1 MKIISLNSVCIV
13 LVLLNVQL
21 GFSQQT
27 VFKEVKAKIDIEKV
41 EDVVA
46 VTATAENLKAVYKS
60 ISFKLYVEKRNK
72 ANTNKSNNS
81 QDGRA
86 TLEPLQK
93 VALSKTQ
100 INVTNKDQITILLF
114 IYDENNA
121 VVGKDKIIIGDE
133 VPAEVSASPKPKD
146 GVGMM
151 GIVSNDTKTKLG
163 NDFYDL
169 FYNKYDKFKLNS
181 PKNISIQE
189 ELTFGRTT
197 KISVNVEGEVID
209 EFIARPDEDFL
220 DYMAESSASKV
231 FKYFKKLEK
240 QEKSIFQY

>member
-1 MKIISLNSVCIV
+1 MKFISLNSICIV
-13 LVLLNVQL
+13 LVINVQA
-21 GFSQQT
+21 GFSQ
-27 VFKEVKAKIDIEKV
+27 VVNKEVKAKIDIEKV
-41 EDVVA
+41 EDVIA
-46 VTATAENLKAVYKS
+46 VSATAENLKSVFKS
-60 ISFKLYVEKRNK
+60 ISFKLSVEKSNK
-72 ANTNKSNNS
+72 ANTNRSSNV
-81 QDGRA
+81 QDGRF

-93 VALSKTQ
+93 IALSKTE
-100 INVTNKDQITILLF
+100 INVTKKDQITISLL
-114 IYDENNA
+114 IYDENNTLI
-121 VVGKDKIIIGDE
+121 GQDKIIIGQNVLGDSN
-133 VPAEVSASPKPKD
+133 VSSKPND
-146 GVGMM
+146 GVGLI

-169 FYNKYDKFKLNS
+169 FYYQYDKFKLSS

-209 EFIARPDEDFL
+209 EFIARPDEEFL
-220 DYMAESSASKV
+220 QYMAESSSSKV

>member
-1 MKIISLNSVCIV
+1 MKFLSLNSVCII
-13 LVLLNVQL
+13 LVLNVQV

-46 VTATAENLKAVYKS
+46 VTATAENLKAVFKS
-60 ISFKLYVEKRNK
+60 ISFKLHVEKKNK
-72 ANTNKSNNS
+72 ENTNRSSNV

-100 INVTNKDQITILLF
+100 INVTKKDQIIISLF
-114 IYDENNA
+114 IYDENDA
-121 VVGKDKIIIGDE
+121 VIGKDKMIIGDDVVTE
-133 VPAEVSASPKPKD
+133 ANVSPKPKD
-146 GVGMM
+146 GVGMI

-169 FYNKYDKFKLNS
+169 FYKKYDKFKLSS
-181 PKNISIQE
+181 PKNIIIQE

-197 KISVNVEGEVID
+197 KISVNVEGELID

-220 DYMAESSASKV
+220 EYMAESSASKV
-231 FKYFKKLEK
+231 FKYFKKIEK